1 MKKTIRTF
9 TIYKGNV
16 IKLNKK
22 VKSKNKDKT
31 KKRDITSNPALLY
44 LQDFEKG
51 YFIKKPVR
59 IVYDDYKNWCE
70 INSVHYSRDMI
81 KNTLEEIW
89 QMEVYTPSINGKS
102 TRCFRIKEE
111 KQKN

>member
-22 VKSKNKDKT
+22 VKLKNKDKT

-44 LQDFEKG
+44 LKDCDKS

-70 INSVHYSRDMI
+70 INSVHYSENMI
-81 KNTLEEIW
+81 RNTIIETFEMKTKN
-89 QMEVYTPSINGKS
+89 VRINGIP
-102 TRCFRIKEE
+102 TRCFTHNDED
-111 KQKN
+111 

>member
-44 LQDFEKG
+44 LKDCDKS
-51 YFIKKPVR
+51 YFVKKPVR
-59 IVYDDYKNWCE
+59 KVYDDYKNWCE
-70 INSVHYSRDMI
+70 DNAVNYSENMI
-81 KNTLEEIW
+81 RNTLGELW
-89 QMEVYTPSINGKS
+89 QMEVYGTTINGKP
-102 TRCFRIKEE
+102 TKCFRLKQE
-111 KQKN
+111 K